1 MPSKI
6 RDIAEILGVTETAN
20 TTNAV
25 LTSVAD
31 GSGLVVYATPNL
43 LPTSG
48 LTAGDQAYVTSNSR
62 LYISNGSGWY
72 NVALI
77 NSTPT
82 FTSGPDAAYALA
94 TDLTPT
100 VITLVAQDSD
110 GQVVTYSAT
119 DSGMDGIAT
128 LSQDSSVFTIT
139 PLTDSAGGNTGTFT
153 ITFQATDGIGIANAL
168 STFTLS
174 FAANYVNKL
183 DGTDYRMGQSAGGSF
198 TTTTPF
204 SRSGEYSFAV
214 SGNGDIQR
222 RPGYPALPTSL
233 TFNDYTISLWFRINA
248 WQPSSNN
255 VYLFNSEDK
264 LSAGNSFGSAA
275 NSVNT
280 STLFFVTGSYNGST
294 YGGLSVANTF
304 GLNTWYHAVFTA
316 STTGP
321 TIGCW
326 VTELGQTFANKVN
339 ATTFGGQ
346 SYLVARVAGLKIA
359 DTTGWYL
366 HGSIGNVNDGGNVT
380 YDDLRIYN
388 AKATAADAEAIFNS
402 DGLVEASTNPMQS
415 NLKLAYKF
423 DNTMLSI

>member
-6 RDIAEILGVTETAN
+6 RDIADILGVTETAN

-48 LTAGDQAYVTSNSR
+48 LTAGDQAFVTSNNR
-62 LYISNGSGWY
+62 IYISNGSGWY

-82 FTSGPDAAYALA
+82 FTSGPDATYSLA
-94 TDLTPT
+94 QDLTPT

-139 PLTDSAGGNTGTFT
+139 PLHDSAGGAGSFT
-153 ITFQATDGIGIANAL
+153 ITFQATDGIGIASSI
-168 STFTLS
+168 STFTLA
-174 FAANYVNKL
+174 FNANYINKL
-183 DGTDYRMGQSAGGSF
+183 DGTDYRMGASTGGSYS
-198 TTTTPF
+198 TTTPF
-204 SRSGEYSFAV
+204 SRSGEYSFRV
-214 SGNGDIQR
+214 GGNGDIQR
-222 RPGYPALPTSL
+222 RPGYPALPSSL
-233 TFNDYTISLWFRINA
+233 TFNDYTISFWFRINA
-248 WQPSSNN
+248 WGPNTA
-255 VYLFNSEDK
+255 VYLFNSNDK
-264 LSAGNSFGSAA
+264 LGSSNSFGSVGNAVSSSA
-275 NSVNT
+275 LSF
-280 STLFFVTGSYNGST
+280 STDSYNGST
-294 YGGLSVANTF
+294 YGGF
-304 GLNTWYHAVFTA
+304 GGVSSSFGVNKWYHAVFTA

-326 VTELGQTFANKVN
+326 VTELGQTFANKIN
-339 ATTFGGQ
+339 QTTFGG
-346 SYLVARVAGLKIA
+346 SGFSARVTGLKIA

-380 YDDLRIYN
+380 YDDLRIYD
-388 AKATAADAEAIFNS
+388 AKATATDAEAIFNS
-402 DGLVEASTNPMQS
+402 NGLVDTSTNPMQS

-423 DNTMLSI
+423 DNSMVSI

>member
-1 MPSKI
+1 
-6 RDIAEILGVTETAN
+6 V
-20 TTNAV
+20 
-25 LTSVAD
+25 
-31 GSGLVVYATPNL
+31 
-43 LPTSG
+43 
-48 LTAGDQAYVTSNSR
+48 
-62 LYISNGSGWY
+62 
-72 NVALI
+72 
-77 NSTPT
+77 
-82 FTSGPDAAYALA
+82 
-94 TDLTPT
+94 
-100 VITLVAQDSD
+100 
-110 GQVVTYSAT
+110 VVTYSAT

-139 PLTDSAGGNTGTFT
+139 PLTDSVGGNTGTFT

-174 FAANYVNKL
+174 FGVNYINKL
-183 DGTDYRMGQSAGGSF
+183 DGTDYRMGQSAGGSY

-222 RPGYPALPTSL
+222 RPGYPASPSSL
-233 TFNDYTISLWFRINA
+233 TFNDYTISFWFRINA
-248 WQPSSNN
+248 WGPNTS
-255 VYLFNSEDK
+255 VYLFNSQDK
-264 LSAGNSFGSAA
+264 LSTGNSFGSVGNA
-275 NSVNT
+275 VNT
-280 STLFFVTGSYNGST
+280 SALNFSTASYNGST
-294 YGGLSVANTF
+294 YGGLSAAASFNR
-304 GLNTWYHAVFTA
+304 NIWYHAVFTA

-339 ATTFGGQ
+339 TTTFGTG
-346 SYLVARVAGLKIA
+346 SYAARVTGLKIA

-366 HGSIGNVNDGGNVT
+366 HGSIGNVADGGGAT
-380 YDDLRIYN
+380 YDDLRIYD

-402 DGLVEASTNPMQS
+402 DGLVEANTNPMQS